1 MRFFRRILGVCTL
14 VLGLGATVATVATAR
29 EPGVPPNVPP
39 GSSMGVPVGMNPPP
53 GFYFGIHSGYWMN
66 ELEDSNGD
74 YGGHKGN
81 DADVSLQLVWVSRE
95 TILGGSY
102 RAYLTLPLVYS
113 DIERESPYSPQSGW
127 GSDSKRGIGA
137 IEISPI
143 NLSWQISPG
152 IFLAGGFSVFA
163 PTGAFDADSDI
174 NQQGDFWT
182 FAPSLGFSYMRNG
195 WNLSMLLMYFTSTES
210 GDTDYQSGD
219 ELLFNFTAL
228 KDVGG
233 WSIGPVGYWR
243 KQISSDENNGTHYGG
258 TILDKTEQVGL
269 GVGFATRLG
278 GYETNINL
286 THDVYVR
293 QGVGGAKLWFK
304 ILFPLGKG

>member
-1 MRFFRRILGVCTL
+1 MSFLSKILAVSVLAL
-14 VLGLGATVATVATAR
+14 VLGAPPVIAR

-53 GFYFGIHSGYWMN
+53 GLYFGIHSGYWMN
-66 ELEDSNGD
+66 ELKDAEGD

-81 DADVSLQLVWVSRE
+81 DVDVSLQLVWVSRE

-102 RAYLTLPLVYS
+102 RAYLTLPLVYT

-127 GSDSKRGIGA
+127 GSESKRGIGA
-137 IEISPI
+137 IEISPL
-143 NLSWQISPG
+143 NLSWELSPG
-152 IFLAGGFSVFA
+152 VFLAGGFSFFA
-163 PTGAFDADSDI
+163 PTGAFDAESAI

-182 FAPSLGFSYMRNG
+182 FAPSLGFTYLRDD
-195 WNLSMLLMYFTSTES
+195 WNLSMLLIYFTSTES
-210 GDTDYQSGD
+210 NDTDYQSGD
-219 ELLFNFTAL
+219 EILFNFSAL
-228 KDVGG
+228 RDVGG
-233 WSIGPVGYWR
+233 WSIGPVG
-243 KQISSDENNGTHYGG
+243 HYGG
-258 TILDKTEQVGL
+258 TTLAKTEQIGL
-269 GVGFATRLG
+269 GVGFNARLG

-304 ILFPLGKG
+304 IIFPLAKG